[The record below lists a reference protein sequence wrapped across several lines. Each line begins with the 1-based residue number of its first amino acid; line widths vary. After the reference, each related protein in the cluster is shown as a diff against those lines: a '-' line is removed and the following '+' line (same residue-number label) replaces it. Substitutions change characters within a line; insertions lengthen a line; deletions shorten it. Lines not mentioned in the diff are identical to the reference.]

1 MKTFVEIDQEGN
13 GNYLKLL
20 SAISKLSGLFSESS
34 IPYINYRVAE
44 NIFCK
49 SFQAGNLART
59 DTAFDAQYNS
69 YGIGLKTFVCPFNNS
84 TEKIAEFNAL
94 SSELINYKGKKL
106 ALKLAEYRNERI
118 DVANRTYNID
128 KSLYHIVARKKNEL
142 VLFETDYER
151 IDLDNIRIIKD
162 KRTGLQFEDGKN
174 QYNFNYSKNT
184 LFRKFEIPNS
194 AFRFP
199 VDIIE
204 DPYDL
209 LLDLFEN
216 KFLKTATDTL
226 IRGVNYI
233 ILPLY
238 GWKNKGK
245 FVYEKSGLNQW
256 NASGRKRDLG
266 ELYIPIPREMHNFF
280 PNFFPPRNKSFNLK
294 VPTGDIFKAKVCQD
308 GSKALMTNPN
318 KALSDWLLRKV
329 MKLKEGVEL
338 ATIDKMNKLG
348 FDSVVI
354 YKDDKENYRI
364 DKSKLD
370 SYEEFMGRSSL

>member
-1 MKTFVEIDQEGN
+1 MKSFVEIDQEDN

-20 SAISKLSGLFSESS
+20 AAVSKLSGLFSESS
-34 IPYINYRVAE
+34 VPYVNYRVAE
-44 NIFCK
+44 NIFCR

-59 DTAFDAQYNS
+59 DTAFDAQYKT
-69 YGIGLKTFVCPFNNS
+69 YGVGLKTFTCPYNSS

-94 SSELINYKGKKL
+94 SSEIVQLKGKKL
-106 ALKLAEYRNERI
+106 ALKLSEFRNERI
-118 DVANRTYNID
+118 DVANRTYNLES
-128 KSLYHIVARKKNEL
+128 SLYHIVARKNKEL
-142 VLFETDYER
+142 VLFETDYGK
-151 IDLDNIRIIKD
+151 IDMENIRVLKD
-162 KRTGLQFEDGKN
+162 RKTGLQFEDGKN
-174 QYNFNYSKNT
+174 HYNFNYSKNT
-184 LFRKFEIPNS
+184 LFRKFEIPDS
-194 AFRFP
+194 AFNFP

-204 DPYDL
+204 NPYDL
-209 LLDLFEN
+209 LLDLFES
-216 KFLKTATDTL
+216 KTLKNATDTL

-238 GWKNKGK
+238 GWKAKKK

-256 NASGRKRDLG
+256 NASGRERNTG
-266 ELYIPIPREMHNFF
+266 ELYIPIPKEIHDFF
-280 PNFFPPRNKSFNLK
+280 PNFFPSRDKTFDLK
-294 VPTGDIFKAKVCQD
+294 VPTGDVFKAKVCQD